1 MTTQSHANP
10 YRPTESKYKGGAE
23 EMYVTYDLEQP
34 TRGDGVA
41 LYPKVKR
48 VYIAGDI
55 KDWQVGTFT
64 KKSGR
69 TVHGVKVDYA
79 QRRQA
84 YQRQAYRATRAATTY
99 AVSPAKVGAT
109 TATFS
114 QIVEIPPDARNIQFQ
129 GKKLPTKY
137 RAALQHV
144 R

>member
-1 MTTQSHANP
+1 MTTQTHPNT

-23 EMYVTYDLEQP
+23 EMYITYDLEQP
-34 TRGDGVA
+34 TRGESIA

-48 VYIAGDI
+48 VYIAGDV

-79 QRRQA
+79 QRRQG

-99 AVSPAKVGAT
+99 AVSPAKVGAAT
-109 TATFS
+109 STFS
-114 QIVEIPPDARNIQFQ
+114 QIVEVPPDARNIQFH
-129 GKKLPTKY
+129 GKKLPAKY
-137 RAALQHV
+137 RAALQKV